1 MSKKVARTNRNTN
14 EGPSSLQ
21 RRVFRPELLK
31 RISAAKSNPKKI
43 VPMKPKKGR
52 GSNYEDLP
60 VLGYQ
65 LFPDLKSSIY
75 ISASTKSGKTTL
87 ISHIIKH
94 CAGRQTKLYFFC
106 STMDLDPTYKLI
118 FDYLDSAGIE
128 YEKYHHFI
136 DDDGVNIIDGII
148 QGLSHAEEP
157 EEKVSLQS
165 PPPAFYKL
173 VNGFMQKVDIY
184 GNPIET
190 NAEEPGQEESQTPV
204 PYIEKHKIDGVT
216 RKYQVPR
223 YMFIF
228 DDLGDEL
235 RKKSIYQLLMRQR
248 QYIAKTILSSQY
260 INNLTPQSINQLDYC
275 IIYGGHNIEQIKELH
290 KKLDLSLDLAEFV
303 RLYSYATA
311 EKYNFLWIDRRN
323 MVLKKNFDEV
333 LYSKG

>member
-1 MSKKVARTNRNTN
+1 
-14 EGPSSLQ
+14 
-21 RRVFRPELLK
+21 
-31 RISAAKSNPKKI
+31 
-43 VPMKPKKGR
+43 
-52 GSNYEDLP
+52 
-60 VLGYQ
+60 
-65 LFPDLKSSIY
+65 
-75 ISASTKSGKTTL
+75 
-87 ISHIIKH
+87 
-94 CAGRQTKLYFFC
+94 
-106 STMDLDPTYKLI
+106 MDLDPTYKLI

-157 EEKVSLQS
+157 EGEATKALEQKEKVSLQS

-184 GNPIET
+184 GNPIEIGVS
-190 NAEEPGQEESQTPV
+190 EFSESDDTATPV

-275 IIYGGHNIEQIKELH
+275 IIYGGHNIEQVSQLH
-290 KKLDLSLDLAEFV
+290 KKLDLSLDLAEFI

-333 LYSKG
+333 LFSK